1 MDAFTHASVSCT
13 CNHMQPLQERA
24 ARQLDNQ
31 TDLSAAERDLML
43 RWNLYLHDHPCLSD
57 AQMSQRCRDFATV
70 AAKDMQRDPDLQRCF
85 LVHLINLWEFNLVPA
100 AIVDECM
107 ACISNVHFLP
117 L

>member
-1 MDAFTHASVSCT
+1 MPACLAHATICG
-13 CNHMQPLQERA
+13 LQERA

-107 ACISNVHFLP
+107 ACIMMRN
-117 L
+117 